1 MSATEAAW
9 RRDYRL
15 LWSGQ
20 FFATLGLMALVPLL
34 PFYMETLGSSG
45 AANPRW
51 TGLALAAPALSVML
65 AAPLWGWLSDRLGR
79 KTTVVYAFLGFAL
92 SMILM
97 ALARTPL
104 EFVLSRVLQGACG
117 LVVTIAAFV
126 SVGAPTQARGRALG
140 GLQSATAAGSLAG
153 PLLGGMMADLW
164 SLRPLLLATGL
175 ASAVGGVIA
184 ARVLTRQTTEAA
196 GVVHA
201 FPRRAVSSMFR
212 DPSLRAFVLA
222 GICVQTAAYGLVGV
236 FAPQVKSLLENPAY
250 AATWVGVLYAV
261 TWGMTLLC
269 APWWGKRNDCTA
281 VERNFFVAAC
291 GCAVSI
297 ACQALVTDVRWLLPL
312 RVAQG
317 FFFAALVQSV
327 YLRVSQAGVTA
338 HQGTQIGVAN
348 SLLMSGQIVGPLAG
362 AVLSTFLALPTVFL
376 FMAGVLLVAA
386 GIVWRQRRRPWEV
399 EYAS

>member
-1 MSATEAAW
+1 MSAAEAAW

-34 PFYMETLGSSG
+34 PFYMETLGSSD

-65 AAPLWGWLSDRLGR
+65 AAPLWGWLSDRSGR

-117 LVVTIAAFV
+117 LVVTIAAFI
-126 SVGAPTQARGRALG
+126 SVAAPAQTRGRALG

-153 PLLGGMMADLW
+153 PLLGGVMADLW
-164 SLRPLLLATGL
+164 SLRPLLLMTGL

-184 ARVLTRQTTEAA
+184 ARVLIRQTTEATGA
-196 GVVHA
+196 AHA
-201 FPRRAVSSMFR
+201 FPRRALSAMFR
-212 DPSLRAFVLA
+212 DPGLRAFVLA
-222 GICVQTAAYGLVGV
+222 GICVQTGAYGLVSV
-236 FAPQVKSLLENPAY
+236 FAPQVKALLVNPAY

-261 TWGMTLLC
+261 TWSVTLLS
-269 APWWGKRNDCTA
+269 APWWGNRNDRTA
-281 VERNFFVAAC
+281 VERNFLIAAC

-297 ACQALVTDVRWLLPL
+297 ACQALVTDAQWLLPL

-327 YLRVSQAGVTA
+327 YLRISQVGVTA

-348 SLLMSGQIVGPLAG
+348 SLLMSGQIIGPLVSV
-362 AVLSTFLALPTVFL
+362 VLSTFLALPGVF
-376 FMAGVLLVAA
+376 FVMAGVFFVAA
-386 GIVWRQRRRPWEV
+386 GIVWRQRRRSWEV
-399 EYAS
+399 GYAS

>member
-1 MSATEAAW
+1 MNTAEAAW

-34 PFYMETLGSSG
+34 PFYMDTLGSSDT
-45 AANPRW
+45 ANPRW
-51 TGLALAAPALSVML
+51 TGLALAAPAASVIM
-65 AAPLWGWLSDRLGR
+65 AAPLWGWLSDRSGR

-117 LVVTIAAFV
+117 LIVTIAAFV
-126 SVGAPTQARGRALG
+126 SASAPAQTRGRALG

-153 PLLGGMMADLW
+153 PLLGGVMADVW

-184 ARVLTRQTTEAA
+184 ARVLTRQTTAA
-196 GVVHA
+196 TGAGHA
-201 FPRRAVSSMFR
+201 SPRRAVSAMFR
-212 DPSLRAFVLA
+212 DPGLRAFVLA
-222 GICVQTAAYGLVGV
+222 GICVQTGAYGLVSV
-236 FAPQVKSLLENPAY
+236 FAPQVKALLANPAY

-261 TWGMTLLC
+261 TWSVTLIS
-269 APWWGKRNDCTA
+269 APWWGNRNDRTA
-281 VERNFFVAAC
+281 MERNFFVAAC

-297 ACQALVTDVRWLLPL
+297 ACQALVTDVQWLVPL
-312 RVAQG
+312 RMAQG

-327 YLRVSQAGVTA
+327 YLRISRAGVMA

-348 SLLMSGQIVGPLAG
+348 SLLMSGQIIGPLVS
-362 AVLSTFLALPTVFL
+362 AVLSTFFALPVVF
-376 FMAGVLLVAA
+376 FSIAGIFVVAA
-386 GIVWRQRRRPWEV
+386 GIVWRQRRHFLEV
-399 EYAS
+399 EYVS